1 MNTKENL
8 QEIINNSS
16 LSDEDKN
23 IWTVFIDNNEEEVLK
38 DIFEV
43 VKNSEEDLNFLT
55 KNLKDKIVALQN
67 QDVEALNK
75 IIGEEKRYL
84 ENM

>member
-1 MNTKENL
+1 MNIKENL
-8 QEIINNSS
+8 QQVINNSN
-16 LSDEDKN
+16 LSEEDKN
-23 IWTVFIDNNEEEVLK
+23 IWNIFIDKNEEEVLK

-43 VKNSEEDLNFLT
+43 VKESEEDLVFLT

-67 QDVEALNK
+67 EDVEALNK